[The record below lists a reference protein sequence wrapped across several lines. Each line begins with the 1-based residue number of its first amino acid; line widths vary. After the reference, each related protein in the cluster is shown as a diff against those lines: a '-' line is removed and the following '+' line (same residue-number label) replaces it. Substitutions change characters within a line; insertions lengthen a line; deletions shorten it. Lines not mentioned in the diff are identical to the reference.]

1 MEKVKIW
8 EEDIWI
14 PTYEVGEADKNPMF
28 LEKRVYQGSSGKV
41 YPYPTTEKIS
51 REKRDKKYRAVYLEN
66 QYLKIMVLPELGGR
80 IQRAY
85 DKTKDY
91 DFVYY
96 NHVIKPALVG
106 LAGPWISGGIEF
118 NWPQHHRPTTYMP
131 VDYMLQENQD
141 GSKTLFINDVDQMY
155 GTKGIAGFTLYPDKA
170 YLEIRGQ
177 LYNRTAMPQTFLWW
191 ANPAVPVNEYTQSIF
206 PPDVHSVYDH
216 GKRDVSRFPI
226 ATGVYYKHDYSE
238 GVDISRY
245 KNIPVPTS
253 YMAEKSKYD
262 FVGGYD
268 YSRKAGIL
276 HVADHHISPGK
287 KQWTWGCGAFGKA
300 WDRNLTDEDGPYVEL
315 MTGVYTDNQPD
326 FTWLKPFEEKT
337 FKQYFMPYKEVG
349 QVKNATIHAMMNTR
363 KTQNG
368 LYLCVYATEKYEDAQ
383 ILVLYEGEQVY
394 RESALLSPK
403 DIYEKEIPLE
413 IQDETKMKVQV
424 LWENCLLVE
433 YQPEPERIPELAEPA
448 KAAKEPEEIM
458 TNEELYLTG
467 LHIEQYRH
475 ATYLPDPYYLEGLKR
490 DAGDIRINNAY
501 GMLNFRRGDFEA
513 AEQHFRKAIERLT
526 WLNPNPYDSEA
537 YYNLGLCLF
546 YQGRLEEAYDGFFK
560 ATWSN
565 EQQEKSF
572 YYLAAIQ
579 AGKKQWQTALEFLE
593 KALVKNAHNIKAR
606 GLKAVILRKMGRR
619 TEALSW
625 VEENLKVDPF
635 DYWSWFEKMFLE
647 ENYQEQK
654 ENILS
659 LTRDFHETFLQTA
672 RDYAEGG
679 LYEEAIEVL
688 ETCTQEKPLL
698 FYYKGYYCTRMG
710 LDTEAE
716 KAWEKAE
723 NISPL
728 YCFPNKL
735 EDIPVLQTAIRANPG
750 GAKAYYYLGNLFY
763 DKLNFEEAIEL
774 WEKSEE
780 LDSEYPTL
788 LRNMAIAYYNKRK
801 NPEKAREKLEKAFA
815 LDTRD
820 ARVFLELDQL
830 HKKLGYSFEERLK
843 EYQAHRE
850 LIEERDDLYTEYV
863 TVLNLTGRHKEA
875 YEAIMSHQFRAWEGA
890 EGKITTQYK
899 TALLEMAKESFF
911 SGVFEEAE
919 SYIEKALAYPVNLG
933 EGRLEGTKDN
943 HLHYWMGRVKE
954 CTGRKE
960 EAQICWEKAGLG
972 AQEPAG
978 MLYYYDQPADM
989 ILYQGMAK
997 LKQGRKREA
1006 NARFYKLIDYG
1017 ERHVRDKVKMDYFA
1031 VSLPDFLIFEE
1042 DLDRRNQAHCYYLM
1056 GLGKLGLGRKEE
1068 AEKDFDLALSLDP
1081 NHQNALIYKKMICRE
1096 GQLW

>member
-85 DKTKDY
+85 DKTNDY

-141 GSKTLFINDVDQMY
+141 GSKTLFVNDVDQMY

-424 LWENCLLVE
+424 LWENSLLVE

-565 EQQEKSF
+565 EQQEMSF

-647 ENYQEQK
+647 KNYQEQK

-735 EDIPVLQTAIRANPG
+735 EDIPVLQTAIGANPG

-919 SYIEKALAYPVNLG
+919 SYIEKAFAYPVNLG

-997 LKQGRKREA
+997 LKQGRKKEA

-1042 DLDRRNQAHCYYLM
+1042 DLDKRNQAHCYYLM